1 MYLVTGLSYLMSS
14 SDYTIFLLITIV
26 IISDYVIV
34 THKIL
39 VCYGQKKHGL
49 HEENSID
56 CPSSKE
62 NLR

>member
-1 MYLVTGLSYLMSS
+1 MSS
-14 SDYTIFLLITIV
+14 SDYTIFLLIMIV

-49 HEENSID
+49 HEENSMD